1 MSKLFEG
8 DPAEGRLDELGLPG
22 SGTLVDAVLH
32 GAAAARSTTDFHP
45 APYRGYRMW
54 AETTAYLRFELPA
67 AWEPAVES
75 GVELVASRPHGV
87 AIVVTKGNAA
97 TASRTIE
104 PQAHYDRGDA
114 VQRLVNGSL
123 DSLFDEGQR
132 PEWQVW
138 FLLHFLLPDGCAAE
152 LSRPLSLDPAGCVTA
167 WTERILLPTEQP
179 GVGARRP
186 AAVPERRLPDIEVPV
201 TRRAV

>member
-8 DPAEGRLDELGLPG
+8 DPAEARLEELGLPG
-22 SGTLVDAVLH
+22 SGVLVGAVLY
-32 GAAAARSTTDFHP
+32 GAAAARSTTDNHP

-54 AETTAYLRFELPA
+54 AEATAYLRFELPA
-67 AWEPAVES
+67 PWEPVTDS
-75 GVELVASRPHGV
+75 GVELVASRPDGI

-104 PQAHYDRGDA
+104 PQAHYERGDA

-123 DSLFDEGQR
+123 DSLFDEGRR

-138 FLLHFLLPDGCAAE
+138 FLLHFLLPESCPAE
-152 LSRPLSLDPAGCVTA
+152 LSRPIALDATGAVTG
-167 WTERILLPTEQP
+167 WVERILLPTDDP
-179 GVGARRP
+179 GVGERRP
-186 AAVPERRLPDIEVPV
+186 AATPDRPVPDIEVPV